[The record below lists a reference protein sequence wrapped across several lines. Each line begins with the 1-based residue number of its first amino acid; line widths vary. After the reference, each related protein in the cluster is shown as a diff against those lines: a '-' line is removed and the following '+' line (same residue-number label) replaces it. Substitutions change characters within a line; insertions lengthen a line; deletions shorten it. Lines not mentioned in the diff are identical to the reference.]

1 MDRKYLEN
9 QASLL
14 INLYNSKKFNEAV
27 QKGKF
32 LIKKFPNQ
40 LMFYNATALSLSSVG
55 RSQEALKI
63 LKEALNLRPND
74 IFVLNNL
81 GLINS
86 NINNYKISRE
96 YLEKAISIN
105 KNFLDALLN
114 LGNLDLKEGKTK
126 QAKDNLLKALSLSK
140 SKSTDETINMSLGN
154 LNQQIGEFEEA
165 LENYKIINKI
175 NPLNTSA
182 DKSISTIHK
191 YENSNDSHFLS
202 MVNKKSVIKD
212 KDDLKSLYFA
222 LGKACEDF
230 KEYEESFK
238 YINLGN
244 SIADKQIQYNVNN
257 DKKLFVEIK
266 RIFENFK
273 IENIKSAKKKIIFIL
288 GMPRSGTT
296 LTEQIIS
303 SHKDVHGAGELNY
316 LTDAVENL
324 VKKNKDG
331 STPLCNFFQ
340 KINEIKF
347 ENLEKMQN
355 QYLEGLSLHNF
366 EKEIVTDKAPLN
378 FRWIGFIKKIFP
390 NSKVIHC
397 KRNPMDICFSNYKNS
412 FSAGSLGFCYNL
424 NKIGEY
430 YNLYKDLMLFWDKK
444 FKNQIYHLSYENLIN
459 DKEKEVKKLLDF
471 CELNWDEN
479 CLNPQN
485 NKKAVATASLAQV
498 RSPIYK
504 SSIEKWKNFEFG
516 LNELRKKIDQ
526 N

>member
-1 MDRKYLEN
+1 MDRKYLEK
-9 QASLL
+9 QASILV
-14 INLYNSKKFNEAV
+14 NLYNSKKFDEAV
-27 QKGKF
+27 QKGKI

-40 LMFYNATALSLSSVG
+40 LMFYNATALSLSSIG
-55 RSQEALKI
+55 ENQEALKI

-74 IFVLNNL
+74 IFILNNL

-86 NINNYKISRE
+86 NIGNNKISRE

-105 KNFLDALLN
+105 ENFLDALLN

-126 QAKDNLLKALSLSK
+126 QSRHNLLKALKVSK
-140 SKSTDETINMSLGN
+140 SASADETINMSLGN
-154 LNQQIGEFEEA
+154 LNQQIGDFDAA

-182 DKSISTIHK
+182 DKSISTMHK
-191 YENSNDSHFLS
+191 YKSSNDAHFLS
-202 MVNKKSVIKD
+202 MVNKKNNIKD

-244 SIADKQIQYNVNN
+244 SIADKQIQYNIDN
-257 DKKLFVEIK
+257 DKKLFLELK
-266 RIFENFK
+266 RIFKNLD
-273 IENIKSAKKKIIFIL
+273 INSINPSKKKIIFIL

-316 LTDAVENL
+316 MSDAVQLFAE
-324 VKKNKDG
+324 KNKNEK
-331 STPLCNFFQ
+331 TPLW
-340 KINEIKF
+340 KILENIKEIKF
-347 ENLEKMQN
+347 EHLERMQK
-355 QYLEGLSLHNF
+355 QYSEKLSLHDFN
-366 EKEIVTDKAPLN
+366 EEVVTDKAPLN

-390 NSKVIHC
+390 NSKIIHC

-412 FSAGSLGFCYNL
+412 FSAASLGFCYNL
-424 NKIGEY
+424 NKLGKY
-430 YNLYKDLMLFWDKK
+430 YNLYKDLMLFWDEE

-459 DKEKEVKKLLDF
+459 DKENEVKKLLNF
-471 CELNWDEN
+471 CELAWDKN

-504 SSIEKWKNFEFG
+504 SSIEKWKSFEFG
-516 LNELRKKIDQ
+516 LKELKEII
-526 N
+526 NLN